1 MRIMKSRR
9 EINSASG
16 GLLALLL
23 LAQTIPCW
31 AEKADRDK
39 PVNLVAD
46 TVTVDDAKQTSVYE
60 GNVILTQGTLI
71 IRADKLIVK
80 QDAEGFDYGT
90 AFGNPVSFK
99 QKREGV
105 DEVIEGEGKR
115 IEYDGKK
122 DKVEFFNNARMKR
135 GGDEVRGNYISYD
148 AKAELFQVL
157 GGAKETAAGGSSG
170 RVHAVIQPKK
180 TDASL
185 LAPANPAIPLRSSG
199 EIDPA
204 HEPQN

>member
-1 MRIMKSRR
+1 MKNRKR
-9 EINSASG
+9 NNSAFRG
-16 GLLALLL
+16 VLAIILLAHV
-23 LAQTIPCW
+23 IPSW

-39 PVNLVAD
+39 PVNLAAD

-60 GNVILTQGTLI
+60 GNVILTQGTLM

-90 AFGNPVSFK
+90 AYGNPASFR

-105 DEVIEGEGKR
+105 EDVIEGEGKR

-157 GGAKETAAGGSSG
+157 GGPKETTAGGASGG

-180 TDASL
+180 TDGAL
-185 LAPANPAIPLRSSG
+185 VPVNPAFPLRPSG

-204 HEPQN
+204 HDPRN